1 MVSALQE
8 TRKCM
13 WKNPSWES
21 RVWEGFPEEMRMS
34 SSEDT
39 WGQRVLSMG
48 TGHAKALRWEGA
60 WHPQGAGRG
69 SGRRECSARVR
80 VCRICH
86 LGPPQWCLQPLF
98 PREPPLPSPQH
109 KEPVSPWKPGSKVS
123 RNIINIPQRET
134 CRLPVQE
141 DRSMAFFLFLCLDSS
156 SPAQQNAKLLL
167 LKLFLKLGSKMAF
180 SPKKNPSQ
188 TWVH

>member
-1 MVSALQE
+1 
-8 TRKCM
+8 M

-98 PREPPLPSPQH
+98 PGEPPLPSPQH

-141 DRSMAFFLFLCLDSS
+141 DLRQLATYQQEIIKSQVHNSPLRTRRAVSLPSRFVACSVERKPVRSQEREGKAQHSS
-156 SPAQQNAKLLL
+156 
-167 LKLFLKLGSKMAF
+167 
-180 SPKKNPSQ
+180 
-188 TWVH
+188 